1 MATPMVPRMPAD
13 FSDSLD
19 LKLFRETR
27 DQVPAELRVTCPI
40 HLNWRDRCAHLH
52 EVGER
57 RG

>member
-1 MATPMVPRMPAD
+1 MATPTVPRMPAE

-27 DQVPAELRVTCPI
+27 DQIPADMRSTCPI

-52 EVGER
+52 EVAS
-57 RG
+57 